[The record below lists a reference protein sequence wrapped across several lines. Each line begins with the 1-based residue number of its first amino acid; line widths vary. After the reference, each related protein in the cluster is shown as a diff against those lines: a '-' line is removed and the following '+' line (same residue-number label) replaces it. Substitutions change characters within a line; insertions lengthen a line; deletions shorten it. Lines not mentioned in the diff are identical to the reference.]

1 MIAGRPAGG
10 IWLAAAPADMRMSF
24 DGLSALVRTRL
35 GRDPVSGA
43 WCVFI
48 NRRRTMMKVLAFDSG
63 GYWIWSKR
71 LERGLFARAASSGPA
86 EPLSPFGLLA
96 LIEGV
101 DVLAA
106 RRRVRFRRAA

>member
-43 WCVFI
+43 WYVFV
-48 NRRRTMMKVLAFDSG
+48 NRRETDS
-63 GYWIWSKR
+63 
-71 LERGLFARAASSGPA
+71 
-86 EPLSPFGLLA
+86 
-96 LIEGV
+96 
-101 DVLAA
+101 
-106 RRRVRFRRAA
+106 